1 MYLIKQANML
11 KCTLEPGD
19 RLSETQL
26 MEITSG
32 GHSSLL
38 HCQKA
43 QINGVMTLVYDTH
56 AYNTMESSASHL
68 TPQQMR
74 QTILELLHALRQLER
89 QSELSGLR
97 MGNLCVEF
105 DKVYLNG
112 ETLRPAFVYV
122 PVESAKEFPEEE
134 LRSEIIETIQ
144 SNECV
149 RDGGN
154 QRIVQYLQD
163 PANSLSGLTELIPR
177 IGEEVS
183 RPAPEPEHGGQLHR
197 LQAENQ
203 RLRQRM
209 LLFGGAAVLLIV
221 IVVLLVLFGGEDK
234 EQVDAV
240 TETGTAASTENG
252 TTEVALK
259 PGDLNGDGKITKEDR
274 ELLAAAVNG
283 EELLSPAQWD
293 AADLNGDGKVDM
305 NDCAELTLMETE
317 EEQP

>member
-32 GHSSLL
+32 GQSSLL

-74 QTILELLHALRQLER
+74 QTILELLHALRHLER

-122 PVESAKEFPEEE
+122 PVENAKEFPEQE
-134 LRSEIIETIQ
+134 LRNEIIETIR

-149 RDGGN
+149 RDGGSE
-154 QRIVQYLQD
+154 QILRYLQD
-163 PANSLSGLTELIPR
+163 PANDLYGLIDLIPK
-177 IGEEVS
+177 IGQEAA
-183 RPAPEPEHGGQLHR
+183 RPAPAPEQGAQLHQ
-197 LQAENQ
+197 LQAENR

-221 IVVLLVLFGGEDK
+221 LIVLLALLNKGDQEPVG
-234 EQVDAV
+234 AV
-240 TETGTAASTENG
+240 TEAPATEAA
-252 TTEVALK
+252 LM
-259 PGDLNGDGKITKEDR
+259 PGDLNGDGKIDQADR
-274 ELLAAAVNG
+274 DLLLGFVNG
-283 EELLSPAQWD
+283 EALLSPAQWK
-293 AADLNGDGKVDM
+293 AADLNGDGKVDLD
-305 NDCAELTLMETE
+305 DCAELTLMEKE
-317 EEQP
+317 REQP

>member
-19 RLSETQL
+19 RISETQL

-38 HCQKA
+38 PCQRA

-56 AYNTMESSASHL
+56 AYNTMESSAAHM

-112 ETLRPAFVYV
+112 ATLRPAFVYV
-122 PVESAKEFPEEE
+122 PLETAREFPETE
-134 LRSEIIETIQ
+134 LRHEIMETIQ
-144 SNECV
+144 SNACV
-149 RDGGN
+149 RDEGN
-154 QRIVQYLQD
+154 EMLLRYLQD
-163 PANSLSGLTELIPR
+163 PGNGLYDLIDR
-177 IGEEVS
+177 IPKIEQEAS
-183 RPAPEPEHGGQLHR
+183 RPAPAPERGEAFHQ
-197 LQAENQ
+197 LQAENR

-221 IVVLLVLFGGEDK
+221 IVVLLMLFSRGDEEPVGAATEAPTT
-234 EQVDAV
+234 QAV
-240 TETGTAASTENG
+240 TTEAA
-252 TTEVALK
+252 LM
-259 PGDLNGDGKITKEDR
+259 PGDLNGDGKITREDR
-274 ELLAAAVNG
+274 DLLIGSVNG
-283 EELLSPAQWD
+283 EILLSPAQWK

-305 NDCAELTLMETE
+305 DDCAELTMLERE
-317 EEQP
+317 GE

>member
-38 HCQKA
+38 PCQRA

-56 AYNTMESSASHL
+56 AYNTMESSAAHM

-74 QTILELLHALRQLER
+74 QTILELLHALRQMER

-122 PVESAKEFPEEE
+122 PLETAREFPETE
-134 LRSEIIETIQ
+134 LRHEIMETIQ
-144 SNECV
+144 SNACV
-149 RDGGN
+149 RDEGN
-154 QRIVQYLQD
+154 EMLLRYLQD
-163 PANSLSGLTELIPR
+163 PGNGLYDLIDRIPKIEQEGIPSGART
-177 IGEEVS
+177 
-183 RPAPEPEHGGQLHR
+183 
-197 LQAENQ
+197 
-203 RLRQRM
+203 
-209 LLFGGAAVLLIV
+209 GAW
-221 IVVLLVLFGGEDK
+221 G
-234 EQVDAV
+234 
-240 TETGTAASTENG
+240 S
-252 TTEVALK
+252 
-259 PGDLNGDGKITKEDR
+259 
-274 ELLAAAVNG
+274 
-283 EELLSPAQWD
+283 LSPASGGKPPAAAENAAVRRSGS
-293 AADLNGDGKVDM
+293 AADRDRGAAGTV
-305 NDCAELTLMETE
+305 
-317 EEQP
+317 QPGG

>member
-240 TETGTAASTENG
+240 TETRTAASTENG
-252 TTEVALK
+252 TTEAALK

-274 ELLAAAVNG
+274 ELPAAAVNG
-283 EELLSPAQWD
+283 EELLRPAQWD
-293 AADLNGDGKVDM
+293 ATDLNGDGKVDM
-305 NDCAELTLMETE
+305 NDWAELTLMETE

>member
-32 GHSSLL
+32 GYSSLL
-38 HCQKA
+38 PCQRA

-56 AYNTMESSASHL
+56 AYNTMESSAAHM

-112 ETLRPAFVYV
+112 ETLRPAFVYA
-122 PVESAKEFPEEE
+122 PLETAREFPEAE
-134 LRSEIIETIQ
+134 LRHEIMETIQ
-144 SNECV
+144 SNACV

-154 QRIVQYLQD
+154 EMLLRYLQD
-163 PANSLSGLTELIPR
+163 PGNGLYDLIDR
-177 IGEEVS
+177 IPKIEQEAS
-183 RPAPEPEHGGQLHR
+183 RPAPAPERGEAFLQL
-197 LQAENQ
+197 
-203 RLRQRM
+203 
-209 LLFGGAAVLLIV
+209 
-221 IVVLLVLFGGEDK
+221 
-234 EQVDAV
+234 
-240 TETGTAASTENG
+240 
-252 TTEVALK
+252 
-259 PGDLNGDGKITKEDR
+259 
-274 ELLAAAVNG
+274 
-283 EELLSPAQWD
+283 
-293 AADLNGDGKVDM
+293 
-305 NDCAELTLMETE
+305 
-317 EEQP
+317 

>member
-38 HCQKA
+38 PCQRA

-56 AYNTMESSASHL
+56 AYNTMESSAAHM

-112 ETLRPAFVYV
+112 EALRPAFVYV
-122 PVESAKEFPEEE
+122 PLETAREFPEAE
-134 LRSEIIETIQ
+134 LRHEIMETIQ
-144 SNECV
+144 SNACV
-149 RDGGN
+149 RDEGN
-154 QRIVQYLQD
+154 EMLLRYLQD
-163 PANSLSGLTELIPR
+163 PGNGLYDLIDR
-177 IGEEVS
+177 IPKIEQEAS
-183 RPAPEPEHGGQLHR
+183 RPAPAPERGEAFHQ
-197 LQAENQ
+197 LQAENR
-203 RLRQRM
+203 RLRQKM
-209 LLFGGAAVLLIV
+209 LLFGGASVLLIV
-221 IVVLLVLFGGEDK
+221 IVVLLVLFSRGDEEPVGAATEAPAT
-234 EQVDAV
+234 QAV
-240 TETGTAASTENG
+240 TTEAA
-252 TTEVALK
+252 LM
-259 PGDLNGDGKITKEDR
+259 PGDLNGDGKITREDR
-274 ELLAAAVNG
+274 DLLIGSVNG
-283 EELLSPAQWD
+283 EILLSPAQWK

-305 NDCAELTLMETE
+305 DDCAELTMLERE
-317 EEQP
+317 GE

>member
-38 HCQKA
+38 PCQRA

-56 AYNTMESSASHL
+56 AYNTVESSAAHM

-112 ETLRPAFVYV
+112 ETLRPAFVYA
-122 PVESAKEFPEEE
+122 PLETAREFPEAE
-134 LRSEIIETIQ
+134 LRHEIMETIQ
-144 SNECV
+144 SNACV
-149 RDGGN
+149 RDEGN
-154 QRIVQYLQD
+154 EMLLRYLQD
-163 PANSLSGLTELIPR
+163 PGNGLYDLIDR
-177 IGEEVS
+177 IPKIEQEAS
-183 RPAPEPEHGGQLHR
+183 RPAPAPEHGEAFHQL
-197 LQAENQ
+197 QVENR

-209 LLFGGAAVLLIV
+209 L
-221 IVVLLVLFGGEDK
+221 
-234 EQVDAV
+234 
-240 TETGTAASTENG
+240 
-252 TTEVALK
+252 
-259 PGDLNGDGKITKEDR
+259 
-274 ELLAAAVNG
+274 
-283 EELLSPAQWD
+283 
-293 AADLNGDGKVDM
+293 
-305 NDCAELTLMETE
+305 
-317 EEQP
+317 

>member
-38 HCQKA
+38 PCQRA

-56 AYNTMESSASHL
+56 TYNTMESSAAHM

-74 QTILELLHALRQLER
+74 QTILELLHALRQMER

-122 PVESAKEFPEEE
+122 PLETAREFPETE
-134 LRSEIIETIQ
+134 LRHEIMETIQ
-144 SNECV
+144 SNACV
-149 RDGGN
+149 R
-154 QRIVQYLQD
+154 
-163 PANSLSGLTELIPR
+163 IPK
-177 IGEEVS
+177 IEQEAS
-183 RPAPEPEHGGQLHR
+183 RPAPAPERGEAFHQ
-197 LQAENQ
+197 LQAENR
-203 RLRQRM
+203 RLRQKM

-221 IVVLLVLFGGEDK
+221 IVVLLVLFSRGDEEPVGAATEAPTT
-234 EQVDAV
+234 QAV
-240 TETGTAASTENG
+240 TTEAA
-252 TTEVALK
+252 LM
-259 PGDLNGDGKITKEDR
+259 PGDLNGDGKITREDR
-274 ELLAAAVNG
+274 DLLIGSVNG
-283 EELLSPAQWD
+283 EILLSPAQWK

-305 NDCAELTLMETE
+305 DDCAELTMLERE
-317 EEQP
+317 GE